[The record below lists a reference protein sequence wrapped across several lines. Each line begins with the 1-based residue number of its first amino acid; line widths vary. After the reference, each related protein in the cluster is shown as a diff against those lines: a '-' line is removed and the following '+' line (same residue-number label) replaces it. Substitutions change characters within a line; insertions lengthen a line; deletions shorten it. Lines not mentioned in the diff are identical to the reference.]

1 MTDPLTTVSLA
12 VSEAE
17 RQEVYRFR
25 YAVYVE
31 EMGKSPPDANHERR
45 ELTDRFDASASLY
58 VLRDGDGALVG
69 TLRFNRLAALASA
82 REALRPIALEPLL
95 EQAPLEALSYTS
107 RLMLR
112 ADWRGGGS
120 LGLLFNRCFADA
132 LEQGIRLDLC
142 HAHPGLIELYEQL
155 GYRRFC
161 AGIAWPGVGYQVPM
175 LLALRDRD
183 HLRRSR
189 SPLMRHPALARCV
202 DAEVAAQADGRWLDQ
217 QSQRY
222 WGLNHRLVNPD
233 QFWELAGEALRQPGQ
248 GLPLLQ
254 GLSDEQSRRLLKTG
268 TVLQCA
274 AGDRIVSEGE
284 PRQDLFVVMEGF
296 AEVSRQHQ
304 GQRLGLAVLKPGDVF
319 GEMGF
324 LGRRQRSADVVAAT
338 DMRVLVL
345 TQAFLNKALRT
356 QPDAMALVLR
366 NLALVLSER
375 LSSTTER
382 LLQLSWDDPD
392 DDQPQRRRLL

>member
-1 MTDPLTTVSLA
+1 MLTDQGTNILLA

-45 ELTDRFDASASLY
+45 VLMDRFDATASLY
-58 VLRDGDGALVG
+58 LLRDGEGALVG
-69 TLRFNRLAALASA
+69 TLRINHLAALESA
-82 REALRPIALEPLL
+82 QEALRPIPLEPLL
-95 EQAPLEALSYTS
+95 EQASLKNLSYTS

-112 ADWRGGGS
+112 ADWRGGSS
-120 LGLLFNRCFADA
+120 LALLCNRIFADS
-132 LEQGIRLDLC
+132 LEEGIRFDLC

-161 AGIAWPGVGYQVPM
+161 AGITLPGVGYQVPM
-175 LLALRDRD
+175 LLALRDRA
-183 HLRRSR
+183 HLRRCR
-189 SPLMRHPALARCV
+189 SPLMRNPALARV
-202 DAEVAAQADGRWLDQ
+202 LESEDNAEGDRLWLAQ

-222 WGLNHRLVNPD
+222 WGLNHRLVDPD
-233 QFWELAGEALRQPGQ
+233 HFWALAGDALRQPAQ

-268 TVLQCA
+268 TVMQCL
-274 AGDRIVSEGE
+274 AGDRIVSQGE
-284 PRQDLFVVMEGF
+284 PRQDLFVVMEGY
-296 AEVSRQHQ
+296 AEISREEQ

-324 LGRRQRSADVVAAT
+324 LGRSQRSADVVAAT

-356 QPDAMALVLR
+356 QPEAMALVLR
-366 NLALVLSER
+366 NLALVLSDR

-382 LLQLSWDDPD
+382 LFQISRDV
-392 DDQPQRRRLL
+392 

>member
-1 MTDPLTTVSLA
+1 MLTDQGTTILLA

-45 ELTDRFDASASLY
+45 VLMDRFDATASLY
-58 VLRDGDGALVG
+58 LLRDGEGALVG
-69 TLRFNRLAALASA
+69 TLRINHLAALESA
-82 REALRPIALEPLL
+82 QEALRPIPLEPLL
-95 EQAPLEALSYTS
+95 EQAPLKNLSYTS

-112 ADWRGGGS
+112 ADWRGGSS
-120 LGLLFNRCFADA
+120 LALLCNRIFADS
-132 LEQGIRLDLC
+132 LEEGIRFDLC

-161 AGIAWPGVGYQVPM
+161 AGITLPGVGYQVPM
-175 LLALRDRD
+175 LLALRDRA
-183 HLRRSR
+183 HLRRCR
-189 SPLMRHPALARCV
+189 SPLMRNPALARV
-202 DAEVAAQADGRWLDQ
+202 LESEDNAEGDRLWLAQ

-222 WGLNHRLVNPD
+222 WGLNHRLVDPD
-233 QFWELAGEALRQPGQ
+233 HFWALAGDALRQPAQ

-268 TVLQCA
+268 TVMQCL
-274 AGDRIVSEGE
+274 AGDRIVSQGE

-296 AEVSRQHQ
+296 AEISREEQ

-324 LGRRQRSADVVAAT
+324 LGRSQRSADVVAAT

-356 QPDAMALVLR
+356 QPEAMALLLR
-366 NLALVLSER
+366 NLALVLSDR

-382 LLQLSWDDPD
+382 LFQISRDV
-392 DDQPQRRRLL
+392 

>member
-1 MTDPLTTVSLA
+1 MLTDQGTTILLA

-45 ELTDRFDASASLY
+45 VLMDRFDATASLY
-58 VLRDGDGALVG
+58 LLRDGEGALVG
-69 TLRFNRLAALASA
+69 TLRINHLAALESA
-82 REALRPIALEPLL
+82 QEALRPIPLEPLL
-95 EQAPLEALSYTS
+95 EQAPLKNLSYTS

-112 ADWRGGGS
+112 ADWRGGSS
-120 LGLLFNRCFADA
+120 LALLCNRIFADS
-132 LEQGIRLDLC
+132 LEEGIRFDLC

-161 AGIAWPGVGYQVPM
+161 AGITLPGVGYQVPM
-175 LLALRDRD
+175 LLALRDRA
-183 HLRRSR
+183 HLRRCR
-189 SPLMRHPALARCV
+189 SPLMRNPALARV
-202 DAEVAAQADGRWLDQ
+202 LESEDNAEGDRLWLAQ
-217 QSQRY
+217 QSKRY
-222 WGLNHRLVNPD
+222 WGLNHRLVDPD
-233 QFWELAGEALRQPGQ
+233 HFWALAGDALRQPAQ

-268 TVLQCA
+268 TVMQCL
-274 AGDRIVSEGE
+274 AGDRIVSQGE

-296 AEVSRQHQ
+296 AEISREEQ

-324 LGRRQRSADVVAAT
+324 LGRSQRSADVVAAT

-356 QPDAMALVLR
+356 QPEAMALVLR
-366 NLALVLSER
+366 NLALVLSDR

-382 LLQLSWDDPD
+382 LFQISRDV
-392 DDQPQRRRLL
+392 

>member
-1 MTDPLTTVSLA
+1 MLTDQGTTILLA

-45 ELTDRFDASASLY
+45 VLMDRFDATASLY
-58 VLRDGDGALVG
+58 LLRDGEGALVG
-69 TLRFNRLAALASA
+69 TLRINHLAALESA
-82 REALRPIALEPLL
+82 QEALRPIPLEPLL
-95 EQAPLEALSYTS
+95 EQASLKNLSYTS

-112 ADWRGGGS
+112 AEWRGGSS
-120 LGLLFNRCFADA
+120 LALLCNRIFADS
-132 LEQGIRLDLC
+132 LEEGIRFDLC

-161 AGIAWPGVGYQVPM
+161 AGITLPGVGYQVPM
-175 LLALRDRD
+175 LLALRDRA
-183 HLRRSR
+183 HLRRCR
-189 SPLMRHPALARCV
+189 SPLMRNPALARV
-202 DAEVAAQADGRWLDQ
+202 LESEDNAEGDRLWLAQ

-222 WGLNHRLVNPD
+222 WGLNHRLVDPD
-233 QFWELAGEALRQPGQ
+233 HFWALAGDALRQPAQ

-268 TVLQCA
+268 TVMQCL
-274 AGDRIVSEGE
+274 AGDRIVSQGE

-296 AEVSRQHQ
+296 AEISREEQ

-324 LGRRQRSADVVAAT
+324 LGRSQRSADVVAAT

-356 QPDAMALVLR
+356 QPEAMALVLR
-366 NLALVLSER
+366 NLALVLSDR

-382 LLQLSWDDPD
+382 LFQISRDV
-392 DDQPQRRRLL
+392 

>member
-1 MTDPLTTVSLA
+1 MLTDQGTTILLA

-45 ELTDRFDASASLY
+45 VLMDRFDATASLY
-58 VLRDGDGALVG
+58 LLRDGEGALVG
-69 TLRFNRLAALASA
+69 TLRINHLAALESA
-82 REALRPIALEPLL
+82 QEALRPIPLEPLL
-95 EQAPLEALSYTS
+95 EQAPLKNLSYTS

-112 ADWRGGGS
+112 ADWRGGSS
-120 LGLLFNRCFADA
+120 LALLCNRIFADS
-132 LEQGIRLDLC
+132 LEEGIRFDLC

-161 AGIAWPGVGYQVPM
+161 AGITLPGVGYQVPM
-175 LLALRDRD
+175 LLALRDRA
-183 HLRRSR
+183 HLRRCR
-189 SPLMRHPALARCV
+189 SPLMRNPALARV
-202 DAEVAAQADGRWLDQ
+202 LESEDNAEGDRLWLAQ

-222 WGLNHRLVNPD
+222 WGLNHRLVDPD
-233 QFWELAGEALRQPGQ
+233 HFWALAGDALRQPAQ

-268 TVLQCA
+268 TVMQCL
-274 AGDRIVSEGE
+274 AGDRIVSQGE

-296 AEVSRQHQ
+296 AEISREEQ

-324 LGRRQRSADVVAAT
+324 LGRSQRSADVVAAT

-356 QPDAMALVLR
+356 QPEAMALVLR
-366 NLALVLSER
+366 NLALVLSDR

-382 LLQLSWDDPD
+382 LFQISRDV
-392 DDQPQRRRLL
+392 

>member
-1 MTDPLTTVSLA
+1 MLTDQGTTILLA

-45 ELTDRFDASASLY
+45 VLMDRFDATASLY
-58 VLRDGDGALVG
+58 LLRDGEGALVG
-69 TLRFNRLAALASA
+69 TLRINHLAALESA
-82 REALRPIALEPLL
+82 QEALRPIPLEPLL
-95 EQAPLEALSYTS
+95 EQASLKNLSYTS

-112 ADWRGGGS
+112 ADWRGGSS
-120 LGLLFNRCFADA
+120 LALLCNRIFADS
-132 LEQGIRLDLC
+132 LEEGIRFDLC

-161 AGIAWPGVGYQVPM
+161 AGITLPGVGYQVPM
-175 LLALRDRD
+175 LLALRDRA
-183 HLRRSR
+183 HLRRCR
-189 SPLMRHPALARCV
+189 SPLMRNPALARV
-202 DAEVAAQADGRWLDQ
+202 LESEDNAEGDRLWLAQ

-222 WGLNHRLVNPD
+222 WGLNHRLVDPD
-233 QFWELAGEALRQPGQ
+233 HFWALAGDALRQPAQ

-268 TVLQCA
+268 TVMQCL
-274 AGDRIVSEGE
+274 AGDRIVSQGE

-296 AEVSRQHQ
+296 AEISREEQ

-324 LGRRQRSADVVAAT
+324 LGRSQRSADVVAAT

-345 TQAFLNKALRT
+345 TQSFLNKALRT
-356 QPDAMALVLR
+356 QPEAMALVLR
-366 NLALVLSER
+366 NLALVLSDR

-382 LLQLSWDDPD
+382 LFQISRDV
-392 DDQPQRRRLL
+392 

>member
-1 MTDPLTTVSLA
+1 MLTDQGTTILLA

-45 ELTDRFDASASLY
+45 VLMDRFDATASLY
-58 VLRDGDGALVG
+58 LLRDGEGALVG
-69 TLRFNRLAALASA
+69 TLRINHLAALESA
-82 REALRPIALEPLL
+82 QEALHPIPLEPLL
-95 EQAPLEALSYTS
+95 EQAPLKNLSYTS

-112 ADWRGGGS
+112 ADWRGGSS
-120 LGLLFNRCFADA
+120 LALLCNRIFADS
-132 LEQGIRLDLC
+132 LEEGIRFDLC

-161 AGIAWPGVGYQVPM
+161 AGITLPGVGYQVPM
-175 LLALRDRD
+175 LLALRDRA
-183 HLRRSR
+183 HLRRCR
-189 SPLMRHPALARCV
+189 SPLMRNPALARV
-202 DAEVAAQADGRWLDQ
+202 LESEDNAEGDRLWLAQ

-222 WGLNHRLVNPD
+222 WGLNHRLVDPD
-233 QFWELAGEALRQPGQ
+233 HFWALAGDALRQPAQ

-268 TVLQCA
+268 TVMQCL
-274 AGDRIVSEGE
+274 AGDRIVSQGE

-296 AEVSRQHQ
+296 AEISREEQ

-324 LGRRQRSADVVAAT
+324 LGRSQRSADVVAAT

-356 QPDAMALVLR
+356 QPEAMALVLR
-366 NLALVLSER
+366 NLALVLSDR

-382 LLQLSWDDPD
+382 LFQISRDV
-392 DDQPQRRRLL
+392 

>member
-1 MTDPLTTVSLA
+1 MLTDQGTTILLA

-45 ELTDRFDASASLY
+45 VLMDRFDATASLY
-58 VLRDGDGALVG
+58 VLRDGEGALVG
-69 TLRFNRLAALASA
+69 TLRINHLAALESA
-82 REALRPIALEPLL
+82 QEALRPIPLEPLL
-95 EQAPLEALSYTS
+95 EQAPLKNLSYTS

-112 ADWRGGGS
+112 ADWRGGSS
-120 LGLLFNRCFADA
+120 LALLCNRIFADS
-132 LEQGIRLDLC
+132 LEEGIRFDLC

-161 AGIAWPGVGYQVPM
+161 AGITLPGVGYQVPM
-175 LLALRDRD
+175 LLALRDRA
-183 HLRRSR
+183 HLRRCR
-189 SPLMRHPALARCV
+189 SPLMRNPALARV
-202 DAEVAAQADGRWLDQ
+202 LESEDNAEGDRLWLAQ

-222 WGLNHRLVNPD
+222 WGLNHRLVDPD
-233 QFWELAGEALRQPGQ
+233 HFWALAGDALRQPAQ

-268 TVLQCA
+268 TVMQCL
-274 AGDRIVSEGE
+274 AGDRIVSQGE
-284 PRQDLFVVMEGF
+284 SRQELFVVMEGF
-296 AEVSRQHQ
+296 AEISREEQ

-324 LGRRQRSADVVAAT
+324 LGRSQRSADVVAAT

-356 QPDAMALVLR
+356 QPEAMALVLR
-366 NLALVLSER
+366 NLALMLSDR

-382 LLQLSWDDPD
+382 LFQISRDV
-392 DDQPQRRRLL
+392 

>member
-1 MTDPLTTVSLA
+1 MLTDQGTTILLA

-45 ELTDRFDASASLY
+45 VLMDRFDATASLY
-58 VLRDGDGALVG
+58 LLRDGEGALVG
-69 TLRFNRLAALASA
+69 TLRINHLAALESA
-82 REALRPIALEPLL
+82 QEALRPIPLEPLL
-95 EQAPLEALSYTS
+95 EQAPLKNLSYTS

-112 ADWRGGGS
+112 ADWRGGSS
-120 LGLLFNRCFADA
+120 LALLCNRIFADS
-132 LEQGIRLDLC
+132 LEEGIRFDLC

-161 AGIAWPGVGYQVPM
+161 AGITLPGVGYQVPM
-175 LLALRDRD
+175 LLALRDRA
-183 HLRRSR
+183 HLRRCR
-189 SPLMRHPALARCV
+189 SPLMRNPALARV
-202 DAEVAAQADGRWLDQ
+202 LESEDNAEGDRLWLAQ
-217 QSQRY
+217 QSERY
-222 WGLNHRLVNPD
+222 WGLNHRLVDPD
-233 QFWELAGEALRQPGQ
+233 HFWALAGDALRQPAQ

-268 TVLQCA
+268 TVMQCL
-274 AGDRIVSEGE
+274 AGDRIVSQGE

-296 AEVSRQHQ
+296 AEISREEQ

-324 LGRRQRSADVVAAT
+324 LGRSQRSADVVAAT

-356 QPDAMALVLR
+356 QPEAMALVLR
-366 NLALVLSER
+366 NLALVLSDR

-382 LLQLSWDDPD
+382 LFQISRDV
-392 DDQPQRRRLL
+392 

>member
-1 MTDPLTTVSLA
+1 VLTDQGTTILLA

-17 RQEVYRFR
+17 RREVYRFR

-45 ELTDRFDASASLY
+45 VLMDRFDATASLY
-58 VLRDGDGALVG
+58 LLRDGEGALVG
-69 TLRFNRLAALASA
+69 TLRINHLAALESA
-82 REALRPIALEPLL
+82 QEALRPIPLEPLL
-95 EQAPLEALSYTS
+95 EQAPLKNLSYTS

-112 ADWRGGGS
+112 ADWRGGSS
-120 LGLLFNRCFADA
+120 LALLCNRIFADS
-132 LEQGIRLDLC
+132 LEEGIRFDLC

-161 AGIAWPGVGYQVPM
+161 AGITLPGVGYQVPM
-175 LLALRDRD
+175 LLALRDRA
-183 HLRRSR
+183 HLRRCR
-189 SPLMRHPALARCV
+189 SPLMRNPALARV
-202 DAEVAAQADGRWLDQ
+202 LESEDNAEGDRLWLAQ

-222 WGLNHRLVNPD
+222 WGLNHRLVDPD
-233 QFWELAGEALRQPGQ
+233 HFWALAGDALRQPAQ

-268 TVLQCA
+268 TVMQCL
-274 AGDRIVSEGE
+274 AGDRIVSQGE
-284 PRQDLFVVMEGF
+284 SRQELFVVMEGF
-296 AEVSRQHQ
+296 AEISREEQ

-324 LGRRQRSADVVAAT
+324 LGRSQRSADVVAAT

-356 QPDAMALVLR
+356 QPEAMALVLR
-366 NLALVLSER
+366 NLALVLSDR

-382 LLQLSWDDPD
+382 LFQISRDV
-392 DDQPQRRRLL
+392 

>member
-1 MTDPLTTVSLA
+1 MLTDQGTTILLA

-45 ELTDRFDASASLY
+45 VLMDRFDATASLY
-58 VLRDGDGALVG
+58 LLRDGEGALVG
-69 TLRFNRLAALASA
+69 TLRINRLAALESA
-82 REALRPIALEPLL
+82 QEALRPIPLEPLL
-95 EQAPLEALSYTS
+95 EQAPLKNLSYTS

-112 ADWRGGGS
+112 ADWRGGSS
-120 LGLLFNRCFADA
+120 LALLCNRIFADS
-132 LEQGIRLDLC
+132 LEDGIRFDLC

-161 AGIAWPGVGYQVPM
+161 AGITLPGVGYQVPM
-175 LLALRDRD
+175 LLALRDRA
-183 HLRRSR
+183 HLRRCR
-189 SPLMRHPALARCV
+189 SPLMRNPALARV
-202 DAEVAAQADGRWLDQ
+202 LESEDNAEGDRLWLAQ

-222 WGLNHRLVNPD
+222 WGLNHRLVDPD
-233 QFWELAGEALRQPGQ
+233 HFWALAGDALRQPAQ

-268 TVLQCA
+268 TVMQCL
-274 AGDRIVSEGE
+274 AGDRIVSQGE

-296 AEVSRQHQ
+296 AEISREEQ

-324 LGRRQRSADVVAAT
+324 LGRSQRSADVVAAT

-356 QPDAMALVLR
+356 QPEAMALVLR
-366 NLALVLSER
+366 NLALVLSDR

-382 LLQLSWDDPD
+382 LFQISRDV
-392 DDQPQRRRLL
+392 

>member
-1 MTDPLTTVSLA
+1 MLTDQGTTILLA

-45 ELTDRFDASASLY
+45 VLMDRFDATASLY
-58 VLRDGDGALVG
+58 LLRDGEGALVG
-69 TLRFNRLAALASA
+69 TLRINHLAALESA
-82 REALRPIALEPLL
+82 QEALRPIPLEPLL
-95 EQAPLEALSYTS
+95 EQAPLKNLSYTS

-112 ADWRGGGS
+112 ADWRGGSS
-120 LGLLFNRCFADA
+120 LALLCNRIFADS
-132 LEQGIRLDLC
+132 LEEGIRFDLC

-161 AGIAWPGVGYQVPM
+161 AGITLPGVGYQIPM
-175 LLALRDRD
+175 LLALRDRA
-183 HLRRSR
+183 HLRRCR
-189 SPLMRHPALARCV
+189 SPLMRNPALARV
-202 DAEVAAQADGRWLDQ
+202 LESEDNAEGDRLWLAQ
-217 QSQRY
+217 QSKRY
-222 WGLNHRLVNPD
+222 WGLNHRLVDPD
-233 QFWELAGEALRQPGQ
+233 HFWALAGDALRQPAQ

-268 TVLQCA
+268 TVMQCL
-274 AGDRIVSEGE
+274 AGDRIVSQGE

-296 AEVSRQHQ
+296 AEISREEQ

-324 LGRRQRSADVVAAT
+324 LGRSQRSADVVAAT

-356 QPDAMALVLR
+356 QPEAMALVLR
-366 NLALVLSER
+366 NLALVLSDR

-382 LLQLSWDDPD
+382 LFQISRDV
-392 DDQPQRRRLL
+392 

>member
-1 MTDPLTTVSLA
+1 MLTDQGTTILLA

-45 ELTDRFDASASLY
+45 VLMDRFDATASLY
-58 VLRDGDGALVG
+58 LLRDGEGALVG
-69 TLRFNRLAALASA
+69 TLRINHLAALESA
-82 REALRPIALEPLL
+82 LEALRPIPLEPLL
-95 EQAPLEALSYTS
+95 EQAPLKNLSYTS

-112 ADWRGGGS
+112 ADWRGGSS
-120 LGLLFNRCFADA
+120 LALLCNRIFADS
-132 LEQGIRLDLC
+132 LEEGIRFDLC

-161 AGIAWPGVGYQVPM
+161 AGITLPGVGYQVPM
-175 LLALRDRD
+175 LLALRDRA
-183 HLRRSR
+183 HLRRCR
-189 SPLMRHPALARCV
+189 SPLMRNPALARV
-202 DAEVAAQADGRWLDQ
+202 LESEDNAEGDRLWLAQ

-222 WGLNHRLVNPD
+222 WGLNHRLVDPD
-233 QFWELAGEALRQPGQ
+233 HFWALAGDALRQPAQ

-268 TVLQCA
+268 TVMQCL
-274 AGDRIVSEGE
+274 AGDRIVSQGE

-296 AEVSRQHQ
+296 AEISREEQ

-324 LGRRQRSADVVAAT
+324 LGRSQRSADVVAAT

-356 QPDAMALVLR
+356 QPEAMALVLR
-366 NLALVLSER
+366 NLALVLSDR

-382 LLQLSWDDPD
+382 LFQISRDV
-392 DDQPQRRRLL
+392 

>member
-1 MTDPLTTVSLA
+1 MLTDQGTTILLA

-45 ELTDRFDASASLY
+45 VLMDRFDATASLY
-58 VLRDGDGALVG
+58 LIRDGEGALVG
-69 TLRFNRLAALASA
+69 TLRINHLAALESA
-82 REALRPIALEPLL
+82 QEALRPIPLEPLL
-95 EQAPLEALSYTS
+95 EQASLKNLSYTS

-112 ADWRGGGS
+112 ADWRGGSS
-120 LGLLFNRCFADA
+120 LALLCNRIFADS
-132 LEQGIRLDLC
+132 LEEGIRFDLC

-161 AGIAWPGVGYQVPM
+161 AGITLPGVGYQVPM
-175 LLALRDRD
+175 LLALRDRA
-183 HLRRSR
+183 HLRRCR
-189 SPLMRHPALARCV
+189 SPLMRNPALARV
-202 DAEVAAQADGRWLDQ
+202 LESEDNAEGDRLWLAQ

-222 WGLNHRLVNPD
+222 WGLNHRLVDPD
-233 QFWELAGEALRQPGQ
+233 HFWALAGDALRQPAQ

-254 GLSDEQSRRLLKTG
+254 GLSDAQSRRLLKTG
-268 TVLQCA
+268 TVMQCL
-274 AGDRIVSEGE
+274 AGDRIVSQGE

-296 AEVSRQHQ
+296 AEISREEQ

-324 LGRRQRSADVVAAT
+324 LGRSQRSADVVAAT

-356 QPDAMALVLR
+356 QPEAMALVLR
-366 NLALVLSER
+366 NLALVLSDR

-382 LLQLSWDDPD
+382 LFQISRDV
-392 DDQPQRRRLL
+392 

>member
-1 MTDPLTTVSLA
+1 MLTDQGTTILLA

-17 RQEVYRFR
+17 RKEVYRFR

-45 ELTDRFDASASLY
+45 VLMDRFDATAILY
-58 VLRDGDGALVG
+58 LLRDGEGALVG
-69 TLRFNRLAALASA
+69 TLRINHLAALESA
-82 REALRPIALEPLL
+82 QEALRPIPLEPLL
-95 EQAPLEALSYTS
+95 EQAPLKNLSYTS

-112 ADWRGGGS
+112 ADWRGGSS
-120 LGLLFNRCFADA
+120 LALLCNRIFADS
-132 LEQGIRLDLC
+132 LEEGIRFDLC

-161 AGIAWPGVGYQVPM
+161 AGITLPGVGYQVPM
-175 LLALRDRD
+175 LLALRDRA
-183 HLRRSR
+183 HLRRCR
-189 SPLMRHPALARCV
+189 SPLMRNPALARV
-202 DAEVAAQADGRWLDQ
+202 LESEDNAEGDRLWLAQ

-222 WGLNHRLVNPD
+222 WGLNHRLVDPD
-233 QFWELAGEALRQPGQ
+233 HFWALAGDALRQPAQ

-268 TVLQCA
+268 TVMQCL
-274 AGDRIVSEGE
+274 AGDRIVSQGE

-296 AEVSRQHQ
+296 AEISREEQ

-324 LGRRQRSADVVAAT
+324 LGRSQRSADVVAAT

-356 QPDAMALVLR
+356 QPEAMALVLR
-366 NLALVLSER
+366 NLALVLSDR

-382 LLQLSWDDPD
+382 LFQISRDV
-392 DDQPQRRRLL
+392 

>member
-1 MTDPLTTVSLA
+1 MLTDQGTTILLA

-45 ELTDRFDASASLY
+45 VLMDRFDATASLY
-58 VLRDGDGALVG
+58 LLRDGEGALVG
-69 TLRFNRLAALASA
+69 TLRINHLAALESA
-82 REALRPIALEPLL
+82 QEALRPIPLEPLL
-95 EQAPLEALSYTS
+95 EQAPLKNLSYTS

-112 ADWRGGGS
+112 ADWRGGSS
-120 LGLLFNRCFADA
+120 LALLCNRIFADS
-132 LEQGIRLDLC
+132 LEEGIRFDLC

-161 AGIAWPGVGYQVPM
+161 AGITLPGVGYQVPM
-175 LLALRDRD
+175 LLALRDRA
-183 HLRRSR
+183 HLRRCR
-189 SPLMRHPALARCV
+189 SPLMRNPALARV
-202 DAEVAAQADGRWLDQ
+202 LESEDNAEGDRLWLAQ

-222 WGLNHRLVNPD
+222 WGLNHRLVDPD
-233 QFWELAGEALRQPGQ
+233 HFWALAGDALRQPAQ

-268 TVLQCA
+268 TVMQCL
-274 AGDRIVSEGE
+274 AGDRIVSQGE
-284 PRQDLFVVMEGF
+284 SRQELFVVMEGF
-296 AEVSRQHQ
+296 AEISREEQ

-324 LGRRQRSADVVAAT
+324 LGRSQRSADVVAAT

-356 QPDAMALVLR
+356 QPEAMALVLR
-366 NLALVLSER
+366 NLALVLSDR

-382 LLQLSWDDPD
+382 LFQISRDV
-392 DDQPQRRRLL
+392 

>member
-1 MTDPLTTVSLA
+1 MLTDQGTTILLA

-45 ELTDRFDASASLY
+45 VLMDRFDATASLY
-58 VLRDGDGALVG
+58 LLRDGEGALVG
-69 TLRFNRLAALASA
+69 TLRINHLAALESA
-82 REALRPIALEPLL
+82 QEALRPIPLEPLL
-95 EQAPLEALSYTS
+95 EQAPLKNLSYTS

-112 ADWRGGGS
+112 ADWRGGSS
-120 LGLLFNRCFADA
+120 LALLCNRIFADS
-132 LEQGIRLDLC
+132 LEEGIRFDLC

-161 AGIAWPGVGYQVPM
+161 AGITLPGVGYQVPM
-175 LLALRDRD
+175 LLALRDRA
-183 HLRRSR
+183 HLRRCR
-189 SPLMRHPALARCV
+189 SPLMRNPALARV
-202 DAEVAAQADGRWLDQ
+202 LESEDNAEGDRLWLAQ

-222 WGLNHRLVNPD
+222 WGLNHRLVDPD
-233 QFWELAGEALRQPGQ
+233 HFWALAGDALRQPAQ

-268 TVLQCA
+268 TVMQCL
-274 AGDRIVSEGE
+274 AGDRIVSQGE

-296 AEVSRQHQ
+296 AEISREEQ

-324 LGRRQRSADVVAAT
+324 LGRSQRSADVVAAT

-356 QPDAMALVLR
+356 QPEAMALVLR

-382 LLQLSWDDPD
+382 LFQLSRDV
-392 DDQPQRRRLL
+392 

>member
-1 MTDPLTTVSLA
+1 MLTDQGTTILLA

-45 ELTDRFDASASLY
+45 VLMDRFDATASLY
-58 VLRDGDGALVG
+58 LLRDGEGALVG
-69 TLRFNRLAALASA
+69 TMRINHLAALESA
-82 REALRPIALEPLL
+82 QEALRPIPLEPLL
-95 EQAPLEALSYTS
+95 EQAPLKNLSYTS

-112 ADWRGGGS
+112 ADWRGGSS
-120 LGLLFNRCFADA
+120 LALLCNRIFADS
-132 LEQGIRLDLC
+132 LEEGIRFDLC

-161 AGIAWPGVGYQVPM
+161 AGITLPGVGYQVPM
-175 LLALRDRD
+175 LLALRDRA
-183 HLRRSR
+183 HLRRCR
-189 SPLMRHPALARCV
+189 SPLMRNPALARV
-202 DAEVAAQADGRWLDQ
+202 LESEDNAEGDRLWLAQ

-222 WGLNHRLVNPD
+222 WGLNHRLVDPD
-233 QFWELAGEALRQPGQ
+233 HFWALAGDALRQPAQ

-268 TVLQCA
+268 TVMQCL
-274 AGDRIVSEGE
+274 AGDRIVSQGE

-296 AEVSRQHQ
+296 AEISREEQ

-324 LGRRQRSADVVAAT
+324 LGRSQRSADVVAAT

-356 QPDAMALVLR
+356 QPEAMALVLR
-366 NLALVLSER
+366 NLALVLSDR

-382 LLQLSWDDPD
+382 LFQISRDV
-392 DDQPQRRRLL
+392 

>member
-1 MTDPLTTVSLA
+1 MLTDQGTTILLA

-45 ELTDRFDASASLY
+45 VLMDRFDATASLY
-58 VLRDGDGALVG
+58 LLRDGEGALVG
-69 TLRFNRLAALASA
+69 TLRINHLAALESA
-82 REALRPIALEPLL
+82 QEALRPIPLEPLL
-95 EQAPLEALSYTS
+95 EQAPLKNLSYTS

-112 ADWRGGGS
+112 ADWRGGSS
-120 LGLLFNRCFADA
+120 LALLCNRIFADS
-132 LEQGIRLDLC
+132 LEEGIRFDLC

-161 AGIAWPGVGYQVPM
+161 AGITLPGVGYQVPM
-175 LLALRDRD
+175 LLALRDRA
-183 HLRRSR
+183 HLRRCR
-189 SPLMRHPALARCV
+189 SPLMRNPALARV
-202 DAEVAAQADGRWLDQ
+202 LEPEDNAEGDRLWLAQ

-222 WGLNHRLVNPD
+222 WGLNHRLVDPD
-233 QFWELAGEALRQPGQ
+233 HFWALAGDALRQPAQ

-268 TVLQCA
+268 TVMQCL
-274 AGDRIVSEGE
+274 AGDRIVSQGE

-296 AEVSRQHQ
+296 AEISREEQ

-324 LGRRQRSADVVAAT
+324 LGRSQRSADVVAAT

-356 QPDAMALVLR
+356 QPEAMALVLR
-366 NLALVLSER
+366 NLALVLSDR

-382 LLQLSWDDPD
+382 LFQISRDV
-392 DDQPQRRRLL
+392 

>member
-1 MTDPLTTVSLA
+1 MLTDQGTTILLA

-45 ELTDRFDASASLY
+45 VLMDRFDATASLY
-58 VLRDGDGALVG
+58 LLRDGEGALVG
-69 TLRFNRLAALASA
+69 TLRINHLAALESA
-82 REALRPIALEPLL
+82 QEALRPIPLEPLL
-95 EQAPLEALSYTS
+95 EQASLKNLSYTS

-112 ADWRGGGS
+112 ADWRGGSS
-120 LGLLFNRCFADA
+120 LALLCNRIFADSF
-132 LEQGIRLDLC
+132 EEGIRFDLC

-161 AGIAWPGVGYQVPM
+161 AGITLPGVGYQVPM
-175 LLALRDRD
+175 LLALRDRA
-183 HLRRSR
+183 HLRRCR
-189 SPLMRHPALARCV
+189 SPLMRNPALARV
-202 DAEVAAQADGRWLDQ
+202 LESEDNAEGDPLWLAQ

-222 WGLNHRLVNPD
+222 WGLNHRLVDPD
-233 QFWELAGEALRQPGQ
+233 HFWALAGDALRQPAQ

-268 TVLQCA
+268 TVMQCL
-274 AGDRIVSEGE
+274 AGDRIVSQGE

-296 AEVSRQHQ
+296 AEISREEQ

-324 LGRRQRSADVVAAT
+324 LGRSQRSADVVAAT

-356 QPDAMALVLR
+356 QPEAMALVLR
-366 NLALVLSER
+366 NLALVLSDR

-382 LLQLSWDDPD
+382 LFQISRDV
-392 DDQPQRRRLL
+392 

>member
-1 MTDPLTTVSLA
+1 MLTDQGTTILLA

-45 ELTDRFDASASLY
+45 VLMDRFDATASLY
-58 VLRDGDGALVG
+58 LLRDGEGALVG
-69 TLRFNRLAALASA
+69 TLRINHLAALESA
-82 REALRPIALEPLL
+82 QEALRPIPLEPLL
-95 EQAPLEALSYTS
+95 EQASLKNLSYTS

-112 ADWRGGGS
+112 ADWRGGSS
-120 LGLLFNRCFADA
+120 LALLCNRIFADS
-132 LEQGIRLDLC
+132 LEEGIRFDLC

-161 AGIAWPGVGYQVPM
+161 AGITLPGVGYQVPM
-175 LLALRDRD
+175 LLALRDRA
-183 HLRRSR
+183 HLRRCR
-189 SPLMRHPALARCV
+189 SPLMRNPALALVLESEDNAGGDRL
-202 DAEVAAQADGRWLDQ
+202 WLAQ

-222 WGLNHRLVNPD
+222 WGLNHRLVDPD
-233 QFWELAGEALRQPGQ
+233 HFWALAGDALRQPAQ

-268 TVLQCA
+268 TVMQCL
-274 AGDRIVSEGE
+274 AGDRIVSQGE

-296 AEVSRQHQ
+296 AEISREEQ
-304 GQRLGLAVLKPGDVF
+304 GQRLGLAVLKPGDAF

-324 LGRRQRSADVVAAT
+324 LGRSQRSADVVAAT

-356 QPDAMALVLR
+356 QPEAMALVLR
-366 NLALVLSER
+366 NLALVLSDR

-382 LLQLSWDDPD
+382 LFQISRDV
-392 DDQPQRRRLL
+392 

>member
-1 MTDPLTTVSLA
+1 MLTDQGTTILLA

-45 ELTDRFDASASLY
+45 VLMDRFDATASLY
-58 VLRDGDGALVG
+58 LLRDGEGALVG
-69 TLRFNRLAALASA
+69 TLRINHLAALESA
-82 REALRPIALEPLL
+82 QEALRPIPLEPLL
-95 EQAPLEALSYTS
+95 EQASLKNLSYTS

-112 ADWRGGGS
+112 ADWRGGSS
-120 LGLLFNRCFADA
+120 LALLCNRIFADS
-132 LEQGIRLDLC
+132 LEEGIRFDLC

-161 AGIAWPGVGYQVPM
+161 AGITLPGVGYQVPM
-175 LLALRDRD
+175 LLALRDRA
-183 HLRRSR
+183 HLRRCR
-189 SPLMRHPALARCV
+189 SPLMRNPALARV
-202 DAEVAAQADGRWLDQ
+202 LESEDNAEGDRLWLAQ

-222 WGLNHRLVNPD
+222 WGLNHRLVDPD
-233 QFWELAGEALRQPGQ
+233 HFWALAGDALRQPAQ

-268 TVLQCA
+268 TVMQCL
-274 AGDRIVSEGE
+274 AGDRIVSQGE

-296 AEVSRQHQ
+296 AEISREEQ

-324 LGRRQRSADVVAAT
+324 LGRSQRSADVVAAT

-356 QPDAMALVLR
+356 QPEAMALVLR
-366 NLALVLSER
+366 NLALVLSDR

-382 LLQLSWDDPD
+382 LFQISRDV
-392 DDQPQRRRLL
+392 

>member
-1 MTDPLTTVSLA
+1 MLTDQGTTILLA

-17 RQEVYRFR
+17 RREVYRFR

-45 ELTDRFDASASLY
+45 VLMDRFDATASLY
-58 VLRDGDGALVG
+58 LLRDGEGALVG
-69 TLRFNRLAALASA
+69 TLRINHLAALESA
-82 REALRPIALEPLL
+82 QEALRPIPLEPLL
-95 EQAPLEALSYTS
+95 EQAPLKNLSYTS

-112 ADWRGGGS
+112 ADWRGGSS
-120 LGLLFNRCFADA
+120 LALLCNRIFADS
-132 LEQGIRLDLC
+132 LEEGIRFDLC

-161 AGIAWPGVGYQVPM
+161 AGITLPGVGYQVPM
-175 LLALRDRD
+175 LLALRDRA
-183 HLRRSR
+183 HLRRCR
-189 SPLMRHPALARCV
+189 SPLMRNPALARV
-202 DAEVAAQADGRWLDQ
+202 LESEDNAEGDRLWLAQ

-222 WGLNHRLVNPD
+222 WGLNHRLVDPD
-233 QFWELAGEALRQPGQ
+233 HFWALAGDALRQPAQ

-268 TVLQCA
+268 TVMQCL
-274 AGDRIVSEGE
+274 AGDRIVSQGE

-296 AEVSRQHQ
+296 AEISREEQ

-324 LGRRQRSADVVAAT
+324 LGRSQRSADVVAAT

-356 QPDAMALVLR
+356 QPEAMALVLR
-366 NLALVLSER
+366 NLALVLSDR

-382 LLQLSWDDPD
+382 LFQISRDV
-392 DDQPQRRRLL
+392 

>member
-1 MTDPLTTVSLA
+1 MLKDQGTTVSLA

-45 ELTDRFDASASLY
+45 VLMDRFDATASLY
-58 VLRDGDGALVG
+58 LLRDGEGALVG
-69 TLRFNRLAALASA
+69 TLRINHLAALESA
-82 REALRPIALEPLL
+82 LEALRPIPLEPLL
-95 EQAPLEALSYTS
+95 EQAPLKNLSYTS

-112 ADWRGGGS
+112 ADWRGGSS
-120 LGLLFNRCFADA
+120 LALLCNRIFADS
-132 LEQGIRLDLC
+132 LEEGIRFDLC

-161 AGIAWPGVGYQVPM
+161 AGITLPGVGYQVPM
-175 LLALRDRD
+175 LLALRDRA
-183 HLRRSR
+183 HLLRCR
-189 SPLMRHPALARCV
+189 SPLMRNPALARV
-202 DAEVAAQADGRWLDQ
+202 LESEDNAEGDRLWLAQ

-222 WGLNHRLVNPD
+222 WGLNHRLVDPD
-233 QFWELAGEALRQPGQ
+233 HFWALAGDALRQPAQ

-268 TVLQCA
+268 TVMQCL
-274 AGDRIVSEGE
+274 AGDRIVSQGE

-296 AEVSRQHQ
+296 AEISREEQ
-304 GQRLGLAVLKPGDVF
+304 GQRFGLAVLKPGDVF

-324 LGRRQRSADVVAAT
+324 LGRSQRSADVVAAT

-356 QPDAMALVLR
+356 QPEAMALVLR
-366 NLALVLSER
+366 NLALVLSDR

-382 LLQLSWDDPD
+382 LFQISRDV
-392 DDQPQRRRLL
+392 

>member
-1 MTDPLTTVSLA
+1 MLTDQGTTILLA

-45 ELTDRFDASASLY
+45 VLMDRFDATASLY
-58 VLRDGDGALVG
+58 LIRDGEGALVG
-69 TLRFNRLAALASA
+69 TLRINHLAALESA
-82 REALRPIALEPLL
+82 QEALRPIPLEPLL
-95 EQAPLEALSYTS
+95 EQASLKNLSYTS

-112 ADWRGGGS
+112 ADWRGGSS
-120 LGLLFNRCFADA
+120 LALLCNRIFADS
-132 LEQGIRLDLC
+132 LEEGIRFDLC

-161 AGIAWPGVGYQVPM
+161 AGITLPGVGYQVPM
-175 LLALRDRD
+175 LLALRDRA
-183 HLRRSR
+183 HLRRCR
-189 SPLMRHPALARCV
+189 SPLMRNPALARV
-202 DAEVAAQADGRWLDQ
+202 LESEDNAEGDRLWLAQ

-222 WGLNHRLVNPD
+222 WGLNHRLVDPD
-233 QFWELAGEALRQPGQ
+233 HFWALAGDALRQPAQ

-268 TVLQCA
+268 TVMQCL
-274 AGDRIVSEGE
+274 AGDRIVSQGE

-296 AEVSRQHQ
+296 AEISREEQ

-324 LGRRQRSADVVAAT
+324 LGRSQRSADVVAAT

-356 QPDAMALVLR
+356 QPEAMALVLR
-366 NLALVLSER
+366 NLALVLSDR

-382 LLQLSWDDPD
+382 LFQISRDV
-392 DDQPQRRRLL
+392 

>member
-1 MTDPLTTVSLA
+1 MLTDQGTTILLA

-45 ELTDRFDASASLY
+45 VLMDRFDATASLY
-58 VLRDGDGALVG
+58 LLRDGEGALVG
-69 TLRFNRLAALASA
+69 TLRINHLAALESA
-82 REALRPIALEPLL
+82 QEALRPIPLEPLL
-95 EQAPLEALSYTS
+95 EQAPLKNLSYTS

-112 ADWRGGGS
+112 ADWRGGSS
-120 LGLLFNRCFADA
+120 LALLCNRIFADS
-132 LEQGIRLDLC
+132 LEEGIRFDLC

-161 AGIAWPGVGYQVPM
+161 AGITLPGVGYQVPM
-175 LLALRDRD
+175 LLALRDRA
-183 HLRRSR
+183 HLRRCR
-189 SPLMRHPALARCV
+189 SPLMRNPALARV
-202 DAEVAAQADGRWLDQ
+202 LESEDNAEGDRLWLAQ

-222 WGLNHRLVNPD
+222 WGLNHRLVDPD
-233 QFWELAGEALRQPGQ
+233 HFWALAGDALRQPAQ

-268 TVLQCA
+268 TVMPCL
-274 AGDRIVSEGE
+274 AGDRIVSQGE

-296 AEVSRQHQ
+296 AEISREEQ

-324 LGRRQRSADVVAAT
+324 LGRSQRSADVVAAT

-356 QPDAMALVLR
+356 QPEAMALVLR
-366 NLALVLSER
+366 NLALVLSDR

-382 LLQLSWDDPD
+382 LFQISRDV
-392 DDQPQRRRLL
+392 

>member
-1 MTDPLTTVSLA
+1 MLTDQGTTILLA

-45 ELTDRFDASASLY
+45 VLMDRFDATASLY
-58 VLRDGDGALVG
+58 LLRDGEGALVG
-69 TLRFNRLAALASA
+69 TLRINHLAALESA
-82 REALRPIALEPLL
+82 QEALRPIPLEPLL
-95 EQAPLEALSYTS
+95 EQAPLKNLSYTS

-112 ADWRGGGS
+112 ADWRGGSS
-120 LGLLFNRCFADA
+120 LALLCNRIFADS
-132 LEQGIRLDLC
+132 LEEGIRFDLC

-161 AGIAWPGVGYQVPM
+161 AGITLPGVGYQVPM
-175 LLALRDRD
+175 LLALRDGA
-183 HLRRSR
+183 HLRRCR
-189 SPLMRHPALARCV
+189 SPLMRNPALARV
-202 DAEVAAQADGRWLDQ
+202 LEPEDNAEGDRLWLAQ

-222 WGLNHRLVNPD
+222 WGLNHRLVDPD
-233 QFWELAGEALRQPGQ
+233 HFWALAGDALRQPAQ

-268 TVLQCA
+268 TVMQCL
-274 AGDRIVSEGE
+274 AGDRIVSQGE

-296 AEVSRQHQ
+296 AEISREEQ

-324 LGRRQRSADVVAAT
+324 LGRSQRSADVVAAT

-356 QPDAMALVLR
+356 QPEAMALVLR
-366 NLALVLSER
+366 NLALVLSDR

-382 LLQLSWDDPD
+382 LFQISRDV
-392 DDQPQRRRLL
+392 

>member
-1 MTDPLTTVSLA
+1 MLTDQGTTILLA

-45 ELTDRFDASASLY
+45 VLMDRFDATASLY
-58 VLRDGDGALVG
+58 LLRDGEGALVG
-69 TLRFNRLAALASA
+69 TLRINHLAALESA
-82 REALRPIALEPLL
+82 QEALRPIPLEPLL
-95 EQAPLEALSYTS
+95 EQAPLKNLSYTS

-112 ADWRGGGS
+112 ADWRGGSS
-120 LGLLFNRCFADA
+120 LALLCNRIFADS
-132 LEQGIRLDLC
+132 LEEGIRFDLC

-161 AGIAWPGVGYQVPM
+161 AGITLPGVGYQVPM
-175 LLALRDRD
+175 LLALRDRA
-183 HLRRSR
+183 HLRRCR
-189 SPLMRHPALARCV
+189 SPLMRNTALARV
-202 DAEVAAQADGRWLDQ
+202 LESEDNAEGDRLWLAQ

-222 WGLNHRLVNPD
+222 WGLNHRLVDPD
-233 QFWELAGEALRQPGQ
+233 HFWALAGDALRQPAQ

-268 TVLQCA
+268 TVMQCL
-274 AGDRIVSEGE
+274 AGDRIVSQGE

-296 AEVSRQHQ
+296 AEISREEQ

-324 LGRRQRSADVVAAT
+324 LGRSQRSADVVAAT

-356 QPDAMALVLR
+356 QPEAMALVLR
-366 NLALVLSER
+366 NLALVLSDR

-382 LLQLSWDDPD
+382 LFQISRDV
-392 DDQPQRRRLL
+392 

>member
-1 MTDPLTTVSLA
+1 MLKDQGTTVSLA

-31 EMGKSPPDANHERR
+31 EMGKSPPDANHDRR
-45 ELTDRFDASASLY
+45 VLMDRFDATASLY
-58 VLRDGDGALVG
+58 LLRDGEGALVG
-69 TLRFNRLAALASA
+69 TLRINHLAALESA
-82 REALRPIALEPLL
+82 QEALRPIPLEPLL
-95 EQAPLEALSYTS
+95 EQASLKNLSYTS

-112 ADWRGGGS
+112 ADWRGGSS
-120 LGLLFNRCFADA
+120 LALLCNRIFADS
-132 LEQGIRLDLC
+132 LEEGIRFDLC

-161 AGIAWPGVGYQVPM
+161 AGITLPGVGYQVPM
-175 LLALRDRD
+175 LLALRDRA
-183 HLRRSR
+183 HLRRCR
-189 SPLMRHPALARCV
+189 SPLMRNPALARV
-202 DAEVAAQADGRWLDQ
+202 LESEDNAEGDRLWLAQ

-222 WGLNHRLVNPD
+222 WGLNHRLVDPD
-233 QFWELAGEALRQPGQ
+233 HFWALAGDALRQPAQ

-268 TVLQCA
+268 TVMPCL
-274 AGDRIVSEGE
+274 AGDRIVSQGE

-296 AEVSRQHQ
+296 AEISREEQ

-324 LGRRQRSADVVAAT
+324 LGRSQRSADVVAAT

-356 QPDAMALVLR
+356 QPEAMALVLR
-366 NLALVLSER
+366 NLALVLSDR

-382 LLQLSWDDPD
+382 LFQISRDV
-392 DDQPQRRRLL
+392 

>member
-1 MTDPLTTVSLA
+1 MLTDQGTTILLA

-45 ELTDRFDASASLY
+45 VLMDRFDATASLY
-58 VLRDGDGALVG
+58 LLRDGEGALVG
-69 TLRFNRLAALASA
+69 TLRINHLAALESA
-82 REALRPIALEPLL
+82 QEALRPIPLEPLL
-95 EQAPLEALSYTS
+95 EQAPLKNLSYTS

-112 ADWRGGGS
+112 ADWRGGSS
-120 LGLLFNRCFADA
+120 LALLCNRIFADS
-132 LEQGIRLDLC
+132 LEEGIHFDLC

-161 AGIAWPGVGYQVPM
+161 AGITLPGVGYRVPM
-175 LLALRDRD
+175 LLALRDRA
-183 HLRRSR
+183 HLRRCR
-189 SPLMRHPALARCV
+189 SPLMRNPALARV
-202 DAEVAAQADGRWLDQ
+202 LESEDNAEGDRLWLAQ

-222 WGLNHRLVNPD
+222 WGLNHRLVDPD
-233 QFWELAGEALRQPGQ
+233 HFWALAGDALRQPAQ

-268 TVLQCA
+268 TVMQCL
-274 AGDRIVSEGE
+274 AGDRIVSQGE

-296 AEVSRQHQ
+296 AEISREEQ

-324 LGRRQRSADVVAAT
+324 LGRSQRSADVVAAT

-356 QPDAMALVLR
+356 QPEAMALVLR
-366 NLALVLSER
+366 NLALVLSDR

-382 LLQLSWDDPD
+382 LFQISRDV
-392 DDQPQRRRLL
+392 